1 MPQHQQAVKRVRQNE
16 THRQRNIAKRSKLRT
31 LYKKALNAEDK
42 AEAEEHYKK
51 AVSYLDKMST
61 KGIIHPNNAARKKSK
76 LSKHL
81 NSL

>member
-16 THRQRNIAKRSKLRT
+16 THRKRNVSKRSKLAT
-31 LYKKALNAEDK
+31 VYKKALNATDK
-42 AEAEEHYKK
+42 EEAETYFKE
-51 AVSYLDKMST
+51 AVSYLDKMAN

-76 LSKHL
+76 LATHL

>member
-16 THRQRNIAKRSKLRT
+16 THRQRNKAKRSKLTT
-31 LYKKALNAEDK
+31 LYKKALNATDK
-42 AEAEEHYKK
+42 EEAEQAFKE
-51 AVSYLDKMST
+51 AMSYLDKMSN

-76 LSKHL
+76 LAAHV

>member
-16 THRQRNIAKRSKLRT
+16 THRQRNKTKRSKMST
-31 LYKKALNAEDK
+31 LYKKALNATEK
-42 AEAEEHYKK
+42 EEAQEHYKK

-61 KGIIHPNNAARKKSK
+61 QGIIHPNNAARKKSK
-76 LSKHL
+76 LTKHV